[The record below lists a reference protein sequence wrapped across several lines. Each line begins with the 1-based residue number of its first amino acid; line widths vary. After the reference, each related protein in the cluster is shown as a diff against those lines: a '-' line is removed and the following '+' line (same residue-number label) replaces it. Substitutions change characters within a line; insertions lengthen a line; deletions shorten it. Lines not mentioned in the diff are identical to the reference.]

1 MGLTV
6 FICSIE
12 VVLKIHQAVGGHVGR
27 SNLTYDL
34 FYPLIKR
41 SVSDS
46 RSLSLLHHIH
56 CTIPLI
62 PSVWILELVW
72 ATSLVAM
79 NAFSKALELLLG
91 LGSRSYSL
99 SAWDYRRFY
108 ASHSTSYIAW
118 LLRYGM
124 HAGPCHAQTT
134 KNPAGLHHTGARAGP
149 GLLRRNMSGG
159 TTQTFLKAK
168 NPEFISRF
176 FTMKST

>member
-62 PSVWILELVW
+62 PSV
-72 ATSLVAM
+72 
-79 NAFSKALELLLG
+79 
-91 LGSRSYSL
+91 
-99 SAWDYRRFY
+99 
-108 ASHSTSYIAW
+108 
-118 LLRYGM
+118 
-124 HAGPCHAQTT
+124 
-134 KNPAGLHHTGARAGP
+134 
-149 GLLRRNMSGG
+149 
-159 TTQTFLKAK
+159 
-168 NPEFISRF
+168 
-176 FTMKST
+176 